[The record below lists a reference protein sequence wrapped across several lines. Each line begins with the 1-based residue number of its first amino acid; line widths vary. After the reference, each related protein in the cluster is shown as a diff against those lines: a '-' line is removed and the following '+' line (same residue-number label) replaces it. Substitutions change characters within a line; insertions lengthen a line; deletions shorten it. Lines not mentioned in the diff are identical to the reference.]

1 MLAEFWETAWKF
13 ALYQPKYVTRPTQI
27 QTMEP
32 QTLLF
37 NEKSHKVTLQK
48 VWIQG
53 KVNNVCEWSTTFLC
67 SSFESNNN
75 THINTHT
82 RTHTLLSSFAYTPT
96 HKCKLRRL
104 NIQLNNWLETS
115 IAIPYLNILLPW
127 IQAVTTHGLIL
138 LFKIPGLCDL
148 HQKIV
153 KQ

>member
-82 RTHTLLSSFAYTPT
+82 HTHTHSCPPL
-96 HKCKLRRL
+96 
-104 NIQLNNWLETS
+104 
-115 IAIPYLNILLPW
+115 
-127 IQAVTTHGLIL
+127 LIL
-138 LFKIPGLCDL
+138 LLTNANWEDSIFSLTTGWRLQLPYLISIFYYLEYRQWPSMDWSFFLRYLGCV
-148 HQKIV
+148 ISIRR
-153 KQ
+153 